1 MPFSMTAFSR
11 ATGQTPWGEI
21 TCELRSVNH
30 RYLEI
35 NPRLAEEVRSL
46 EPRVRDA
53 IAKHLKRGRVDCTIR
68 LQQQE
73 MWSGDIDVDM
83 ALIDKLVAVSQQ
95 VRDRAENIKPLRAAD
110 VLRWP
115 GVVRVAQLDEDQIGS
130 VAVECLERATRQLV
144 EIRKREGERL
154 LESLLEKLH
163 AAKNVVNE
171 LKQSIPQWQQ
181 LFRQRVE
188 KRLAEARVNLDQDRL
203 EQEML
208 IYIQKSDVT
217 EEMDRLDVHLNEVSN
232 VFELAQ
238 PIGRRLDFLM
248 QELTREANTLG
259 SKSNDTRLTQAS
271 VDLKVLIEQMREQVQ
286 NIE

>member
-53 IAKHLKRGRVDCTIR
+53 IAKQLKRGRVDCTIR

-95 VRDRAENIKPLRAAD
+95 VRDRAEDIKPLRAAD

-130 VAVECLERATRQLV
+130 VAVECLERASRQLV

-248 QELTREANTLG
+248 QEFNREANTLA
-259 SKSNDTRLTQAS
+259 SKSGDPATSTIA

>member
-1 MPFSMTAFSR
+1 
-11 ATGQTPWGEI
+11 
-21 TCELRSVNH
+21 
-30 RYLEI
+30 
-35 NPRLAEEVRSL
+35 
-46 EPRVRDA
+46 
-53 IAKHLKRGRVDCTIR
+53 
-68 LQQQE
+68 
-73 MWSGDIDVDM
+73 
-83 ALIDKLVAVSQQ
+83 
-95 VRDRAENIKPLRAAD
+95 
-110 VLRWP
+110 
-115 GVVRVAQLDEDQIGS
+115 
-130 VAVECLERATRQLV
+130 V

-154 LESLLEKLH
+154 LESLLEKLQ

-188 KRLAEARVNLDQDRL
+188 KRLADAQVNLDQDRL

-208 IYIQKSDVT
+208 IYIQKADVT
-217 EEMDRLDVHLNEVSN
+217 EEMDRLEVHLNEVSN

-286 NIE
+286 NLE

>member
-46 EPRVRDA
+46 EPRVRDV

-95 VRDRAENIKPLRAAD
+95 VRDRAEDIKPLRAAD

-188 KRLAEARVNLDQDRL
+188 KRLAEAQVNLDQDRL

>member
-83 ALIDKLVAVSQQ
+83 TLIDKLVAVSQQ
-95 VRDRAENIKPLRAAD
+95 VRDRAGDIEPLRAVD

-115 GVVRVAQLDEDQIGS
+115 GVVRVAQLDENQIGS

-144 EIRKREGERL
+144 VVRKREGDRL
-154 LESLLEKLH
+154 LESLLEKLL
-163 AAKNVVNE
+163 AAKSVVNE

-188 KRLAEARVNLDQDRL
+188 KRLTEARANLDQDRL

-248 QELTREANTLG
+248 QELTREAKTLG

-286 NIE
+286 NLE

>member
-35 NPRLAEEVRSL
+35 NPHLAEEVRSL

-53 IAKHLKRGRVDCTIR
+53 IAKQLKRGRVDCTIR

-95 VRDRAENIKPLRAAD
+95 VRDRAEDIKPLRAAD

>member
-1 MPFSMTAFSR
+1 MPYSMTAFAR

-95 VRDRAENIKPLRAAD
+95 VRDRAPEIKPLRAAD

-130 VAVECLERATRQLV
+130 VAVDCLERATRQLV
-144 EIRKREGERL
+144 DIRKREGERL
-154 LESLLEKLH
+154 LEALLEKLL
-163 AAKNVVNE
+163 AAKKVVNE

-188 KRLAEARVNLDQDRL
+188 KRLVEAQVNLDQDRL

-217 EEMDRLDVHLNEVSN
+217 EEMDRLEVHLNEVSN

>member
-1 MPFSMTAFSR
+1 MPYSMTAFAR

-46 EPRVRDA
+46 EPRVREA
-53 IAKHLKRGRVDCTIR
+53 IAKYLKRGRVDCTIR

-73 MWSGDIDVDM
+73 LWSDDIDVDM

-95 VRDRAENIKPLRAAD
+95 VRDRAPEIKPLRAAD

-130 VAVECLERATRQLV
+130 VAVDCLERATRQLV
-144 EIRKREGERL
+144 DIRKREGERL
-154 LESLLEKLH
+154 LEALLEKLL
-163 AAKNVVNE
+163 AAKKVVNE

-188 KRLAEARVNLDQDRL
+188 KRLVEAQVNLDQDRL

-217 EEMDRLDVHLNEVSN
+217 EEMDRLEVHLNEVSN

-286 NIE
+286 NLE

>member
-1 MPFSMTAFSR
+1 MPYSMTAFSR

-35 NPRLAEEVRSL
+35 NPRLSEEVRSL
-46 EPRVRDA
+46 EPQVRDILA
-53 IAKHLKRGRVDCTIR
+53 RGLKRGRVDCTIR

-73 MWSGDIDVDM
+73 SWGEDIDVDM
-83 ALIDKLVAVSQQ
+83 NLIDRLVAVSEQI
-95 VRDRAENIKPLRAAD
+95 RDRASEIEPLRAAD

-115 GVVRVAQLDEDQIGS
+115 GVVRAAQMDENQLGS
-130 VAVECLERATRQLV
+130 VVMECLQRATRQLAD
-144 EIRKREGERL
+144 IRKREGDKL
-154 LESLLEKLH
+154 LAALLEKLQ
-163 AAKNVVNE
+163 AARAVVGT
-171 LKQSIPQWQQ
+171 LKQSIPEWQQ
-181 LFRQRVE
+181 LFRERVE
-188 KRLAEARVNLDQDRL
+188 KKLVEAKVDLDPDRL

-217 EEMDRLDVHLNEVSN
+217 EEMDRLEVHLNEVSK
-232 VFELAQ
+232 VFKLNQ

-248 QELTREANTLG
+248 QELNREANTLG

-271 VDLKVLIEQMREQVQ
+271 VNLKVLIEQMREQVQ

>member
-83 ALIDKLVAVSQQ
+83 ALIDKLVTVSQQ
-95 VRDRAENIKPLRAAD
+95 VRDRAEDIKPLRAAD

-271 VDLKVLIEQMREQVQ
+271 VNLKVLIEQMREQVQ

>member
-35 NPRLAEEVRSL
+35 NPRLGSL
-46 EPRVRDA
+46 EPRIRDT

-73 MWSGDIDVDM
+73 LFSGDIDVDM

-95 VRDRAENIKPLRAAD
+95 VRDRGAGDIKPLRAAD

-115 GVVRVAQLDEDQIGS
+115 GVVRVAQLDENQIGS
-130 VAVECLERATRQLV
+130 VAIECLEQATKQLV
-144 EIRKREGERL
+144 EIRRREGDRL
-154 LESLLEKLH
+154 LEALLEKLQ
-163 AAKNVVNE
+163 AAKNVVIE
-171 LKQSIPQWQQ
+171 LKQSIPHWQQ

-217 EEMDRLDVHLNEVSN
+217 EEMDRLEVHLNEVSN

-286 NIE
+286 NLE

>member
-1 MPFSMTAFSR
+1 MPYSMTAFSR
-11 ATGQTPWGEI
+11 STGQTPWGEI

-46 EPRVRDA
+46 EPRVREA

-73 MWSGDIDVDM
+73 LWSDDIDVDM

-95 VRDRAENIKPLRAAD
+95 VRDRASDVKPLRAAD

-144 EIRKREGERL
+144 DIRKREGERL
-154 LESLLEKLH
+154 LEALLEKLL

-188 KRLAEARVNLDQDRL
+188 KRLAEAQVNLDQDRL

-217 EEMDRLDVHLNEVSN
+217 EEMDRLEVHLNEVSN

>member
-1 MPFSMTAFSR
+1 MTAFSR

-83 ALIDKLVAVSQQ
+83 TLIDKLVAVSQQ
-95 VRDRAENIKPLRAAD
+95 VRDRAGDIEPLRAVD

-115 GVVRVAQLDEDQIGS
+115 GVVRVAQLDENQIGS

-144 EIRKREGERL
+144 VVRKREGDRL
-154 LESLLEKLH
+154 LESLLEKLL
-163 AAKNVVNE
+163 AAKSVVNE

-188 KRLAEARVNLDQDRL
+188 KRLTEARANLDQDRL

-259 SKSNDTRLTQAS
+259 SKSIDTRLTQAS
-271 VDLKVLIEQMREQVQ
+271 VNLKVLIEQMREQVQ
-286 NIE
+286 NLE

>member
-1 MPFSMTAFSR
+1 MPYSMTAFSR
-11 ATGQTPWGEI
+11 STGQTPWGEI

-46 EPRVRDA
+46 EPRVREA

-73 MWSGDIDVDM
+73 LWSDDIDVDM

-95 VRDRAENIKPLRAAD
+95 VRDRASDIKPLRAAD

-144 EIRKREGERL
+144 DIRKREGERL
-154 LESLLEKLH
+154 LEALLEKLL

-188 KRLAEARVNLDQDRL
+188 KRLAEAQVNLDQDRL

-217 EEMDRLDVHLNEVSN
+217 EEMDRLEVHLNEVSN

>member
-1 MPFSMTAFSR
+1 MTAFSR

-46 EPRVRDA
+46 EPRVRDV

-95 VRDRAENIKPLRAAD
+95 VRDRAEDIKPLRAAD

-115 GVVRVAQLDEDQIGS
+115 GVVRVAQLDENQIGS
-130 VAVECLERATRQLV
+130 VAVDCLERATRQLV
-144 EIRKREGERL
+144 EIRKREGEKL
-154 LESLLEKLH
+154 LESLLEKLQV
-163 AAKNVVNE
+163 AKNVVNE

-188 KRLAEARVNLDQDRL
+188 KRLADAQVNLDQDRL

-271 VDLKVLIEQMREQVQ
+271 VNLKVLIEQMREQVQ
-286 NIE
+286 NLE

>member
-46 EPRVRDA
+46 EPRVRDV

-83 ALIDKLVAVSQQ
+83 ALIDKLVTVSQQ
-95 VRDRAENIKPLRAAD
+95 VRDRAEDIKPLRAAD

-188 KRLAEARVNLDQDRL
+188 KRLAEAQVNLDQDRL

>member
-95 VRDRAENIKPLRAAD
+95 VRDRAEDIKPLRAAD

-188 KRLAEARVNLDQDRL
+188 KRLAEAQVNLDQDRL

>member
-83 ALIDKLVAVSQQ
+83 ALIDKLVTVSQQ
-95 VRDRAENIKPLRAAD
+95 VRDRAEDIKPLRAAD

-188 KRLAEARVNLDQDRL
+188 KRLAEAQVNLDQDRL

>member
-95 VRDRAENIKPLRAAD
+95 VRDRAEDIKPLRAAD